1 MMLEPVSWV
10 ALGAVLLLGGWGLH
24 LRRELAH
31 AWRREAALRIAQSDL
46 QQAMARDLDSLQ
58 ARLAAAEQQSAAR
71 LAGLD
76 ALHAEQASLLQRLA
90 EAEAARQATDDDHEL
105 ARLRELQGLV
115 SGELLPQIDTLAGEI
130 TTLKQI
136 TLLFEHWH
144 QEMNTLMAQNREMH
158 QQNAEFANIVKHVV
172 ILSLNA
178 AIEAARAGDSGRGFA
193 VVADEVRTL
202 AERSEKLSR
211 NYGDSLHKNDLT
223 TTATFQ
229 QIQAEGKMVAA
240 ALAALDARMG
250 ALQRRAGEAVA

>member
-1 MMLEPVSWV
+1 MVLDATLML
-10 ALGAVLLLGGWGLH
+10 AVLVIGAWALY
-24 LRRELAH
+24 LRRELTH
-31 AWRREAALRIAQSDL
+31 ARQREAALRLIQSEQQREVAREL
-46 QQAMARDLDSLQ
+46 EHLQECLAASEQQA
-58 ARLAAAEQQSAAR
+58 AER
-71 LAGLD
+71 LAGLE
-76 ALHAEQASLLQRLA
+76 ALRAEQAALQQLLA
-90 EAEAARQATDDDHEL
+90 EAEAARQMASDSPEL
-105 ARLRELQGLV
+105 ARLRELQGQV
-115 SGELLPQIDTLAGEI
+115 SDELLPQIDTIAGEI
-130 TTLKQI
+130 ATLKQI

-144 QEMNTLMAQNREMH
+144 QEMSTLMAQNREMH

-229 QIQAEGKMVAA
+229 QIQAEGKMIAA
-240 ALAALDARMG
+240 ALAALDVRAI
-250 ALQRRAGEAVA
+250 ALQRQAGEAMA